1 MAAGGVARSVG
12 EDRPTGAT
20 GTTRGAVAASATDAA
35 GDGDRRG
42 SALDR
47 HAAAGPAGPTH
58 TGSAGTAGAAIAAA
72 GGSRSVRDDHPT
84 GPPGTTGGAVP
95 ADATGAA
102 CHGGRRGTILEL
114 HAAADAADPTHGAVP
129 DATVAAMAADRDA
142 RSVRDDHPTGPT
154 DTAGAAL
161 AARATRA
168 AGHGRRRG
176 TMREF

>member
-20 GTTRGAVAASATDAA
+20 GTT
-35 GDGDRRG
+35 
-42 SALDR
+42 
-47 HAAAGPAGPTH
+47 
-58 TGSAGTAGAAIAAA
+58 
-72 GGSRSVRDDHPT
+72 
-84 GPPGTTGGAVP
+84 GGAVP
-95 ADATGAA
+95 ASATGAA
-102 CHGGRRGTILEL
+102 CDGGRRGTILEL

-161 AARATRA
+161 PAIATRA
-168 AGHGRRRG
+168 AGDGRRRG
-176 TMREF
+176 TILEL